1 MSGLILF
8 DLRLEDERKSC
19 YYFYMNIVI
28 KYLAIVGGIV
38 LLVSILI
45 FSLGQKQEEEFLA
58 ENQKI
63 SEEIF
68 PKQATSLQPSTEPDI
83 PPEPPAINPALD
95 RGVLKGG
102 VKAVIPVVPKEQGLI
117 PPKLV
122 PKVEIPKE
130 ILPEPKSAEERSE
143 IVGKILPP
151 LDEKA
156 IMSAVVK
163 IQCPTEDGLGK
174 YVGSGFAVDGGKVV
188 TAAHVVKDS
197 GSATCDIIFQKDRRP
212 VHYLHGTLES
222 LQTIIKR
229 HDEDG
234 IDVATLT
241 LPRLDDYPEA
251 QAIFSKYPKIPYP
264 VCTNSQM
271 VGDKL
276 LHFGYPSNYADQNY
290 LSRLEGEAVVHAD
303 IKGIKEQLSEDQ
315 TFVFKTPIFGFTYD
329 ESGMHPYMVSRV
341 ASFYGDSGGL
351 AFNAT
356 KQCILGPHR
365 GGTIGKSAGENFS
378 VFINLGWS
386 GAGSLLLAN

>member
-1 MSGLILF
+1 
-8 DLRLEDERKSC
+8 
-19 YYFYMNIVI
+19 MNVVI

-38 LLVSILI
+38 LLASILI

-68 PKQATSLQPSTEPDI
+68 PKQATSLQLSTEPDI
-83 PPEPPAINPALD
+83 PPEPPAI
-95 RGVLKGG
+95 
-102 VKAVIPVVPKEQGLI
+102 KAVIPAVPKESVVI

-130 ILPEPKSAEERSE
+130 TLPELKSAETEPE
-143 IVGKILPP
+143 IDKKVLPP
-151 LDEKA
+151 LDIEA

-174 YVGSGFAVDGGKVV
+174 YVGSGFAVGNGIVV

-197 GSATCDIIFQKDRRP
+197 GAKICDIIFPKNRRP
-212 VHYLHGTLES
+212 IHYLHGTLEN

-229 HDEDG
+229 HDEEG
-234 IDVATLT
+234 IDVAILT

-251 QAIFSKYPKIPYP
+251 RAIFSEYPKIPYP
-264 VCTNSQM
+264 LCTNPQM
-271 VGDKL
+271 IGDKL
-276 LHFGYPSNYADQNY
+276 LHFGYPSNYVDQNY

-303 IKGIKEQLSEDQ
+303 IKGIKDQLSEDG

-329 ESGMHPYMVSRV
+329 ESGMHPYMISRV

-351 AFNAT
+351 AFNQT
-356 KQCILGPHR
+356 KQCVIGPHR
-365 GGTIGKSAGENFS
+365 GGTIGKSAGENYS
-378 VFINLGWS
+378 VFMNLGWS
-386 GAGSLLLAN
+386 RAEALLLEN